1 MTDDMKYTVFYTDE
15 NGQLVPNGEK
25 LLSITEIAKY
35 RNIPTERL
43 RYYDKIGL
51 LRPDYVDK
59 LTGRRFYSAQQCE
72 KLGTIKELR
81 RLNLSLNARKVDI
94 LITAMSITEEREKVV
109 DFSRPYYKS
118 PSQLLVSQKA
128 EVVRT
133 VGVLRG
139 SVDELFAR
147 RQYKQAK
154 VVAYSN
160 QMEAL
165 MDLQFERLDAVFG
178 PRIELEYGLTP
189 DQASLFHFTGPV
201 FDDLKFFGPGIGMA
215 VRQNDPLLA
224 QVNEAIEQIRAE
236 GLWKK
241 HSDRYFK
248 VDIWAY

>member
-1 MTDDMKYTVFYTDE
+1 MIKYLMCMLLCVFSLGSMASEPLRVGVDPTLKPFAYTE
-15 NGQLVPNGEK
+15 PTGEVAGFD
-25 LLSITEIAKY
+25 IDIAKEVCTKLK
-35 RNIPTERL
+35 RECVFVPTEW
-43 RYYDKIGL
+43 DGL
-51 LRPDYVDK
+51 IP
-59 LTGRRFYSAQQCE
+59 
-72 KLGTIKELR
+72 
-81 RLNLSLNARKVDI
+81 SLNARKVDI

-118 PSQLLVSQKA
+118 PSQLLVSQKIK
-128 EVVRT
+128 VPRT

-147 RQYKQAK
+147 RQYKYAK

-165 MDLQFERLDAVFG
+165 MDLQFGRLDAVFG

-224 QVNEAIEQIRAE
+224 QVNEAIEQIRTE